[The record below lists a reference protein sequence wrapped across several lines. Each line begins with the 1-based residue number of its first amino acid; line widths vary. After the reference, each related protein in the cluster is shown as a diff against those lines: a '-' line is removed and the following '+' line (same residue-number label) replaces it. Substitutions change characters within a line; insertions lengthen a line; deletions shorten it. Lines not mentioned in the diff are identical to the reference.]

1 MNNNNNNNNSSIVN
15 INRYKN
21 IKSPQVLEELDIYT
35 YLQNI
40 SNPDIAIQEMIEKAR
55 CFYKEENKEQ
65 YDKIK
70 SLLPCYTLNF
80 GFDQYKQNSN
90 IIGSTGLIYI
100 DLDNETNITMSNKLI
115 FASWM
120 SLSNNGRGIL
130 VKIEG
135 LNLRNFQYNYNI
147 IAKELGIVADKG
159 ASKATQYTIQ
169 SYDSELYINDD
180 SITYV
185 ASEPTEK
192 VPTTVLL
199 KKRGKDSDEMGIIL
213 PIRFNTVSDYD
224 FNSNTYI
231 FFPDDKESIAE
242 VYVSKRIEDGSRNN
256 KLYSIGLQF
265 RGINPT
271 LPTCDLKRFL
281 RAINRDHFKPPLKEK
296 EFIIIF
302 NNIMSVKD
310 LQPNLNKER
319 RILFNP
325 KIKLTHKEKMTIMNP
340 LTGKIKRGKTYQQLK
355 EFVKNWNYEDYGKI
369 TIKKLTEVSKRSK
382 NTVAEYYK
390 QLRKDPELF

>member
-1 MNNNNNNNNSSIVN
+1 
-15 INRYKN
+15 
-21 IKSPQVLEELDIYT
+21 
-35 YLQNI
+35 
-40 SNPDIAIQEMIEKAR
+40 
-55 CFYKEENKEQ
+55 
-65 YDKIK
+65 
-70 SLLPCYTLNF
+70 
-80 GFDQYKQNSN
+80 
-90 IIGSTGLIYI
+90 
-100 DLDNETNITMSNKLI
+100 
-115 FASWM
+115 
-120 SLSNNGRGIL
+120 
-130 VKIEG
+130 
-135 LNLRNFQYNYNI
+135 
-147 IAKELGIVADKG
+147 
-159 ASKATQYTIQ
+159 
-169 SYDSELYINDD
+169 
-180 SITYV
+180 
-185 ASEPTEK
+185 
-192 VPTTVLL
+192 
-199 KKRGKDSDEMGIIL
+199 MGIIL

-310 LQPNLNKER
+310 PQPNLNKER

-325 KIKLTHKEKMTIMNP
+325 KIKLTHKEKMGILNP
-340 LTGKIKRGKTYQQLK
+340 RTGKIRRGKTYEGLK

-369 TIKKLTEVSKRSK
+369 TIKKLTIVSKRNK
-382 NTVAEYYK
+382 KTVAEYYK
-390 QLRKDPELF
+390 QLRSDPDLF